1 MATVFCTDACKRLA
15 TKSHVT
21 YQGPG
26 ADTGSDQIGSDPA
39 LGKKRR
45 LRLHP
50 KSGGSATRA
59 PSIRTG
65 PILQYLGRSSLL
77 LSHSCSLLLLLLAA
91 VVVLVLLLLSA
102 LAVRVFCRMA
112 LICSGSVIAGLNM
125 APTDRDICDGRYEH
139 GTYRKR
145 YLWRTVWTWH
155 LQREISVTEGLN
167 MASTERDIC
176 NGRFEHVTYR

>member
-21 YQGPG
+21 YQSPG

-50 KSGGSATRA
+50 NSGGSATRA

-102 LAVRVFCRMA
+102 LAVSVFCRMA
-112 LICSGSVIAGLNM
+112 LICSGSVMAGLNM
-125 APTDRDICDGRYEH
+125 APTDR
-139 GTYRKR
+139 
-145 YLWRTVWTWH
+145 L
-155 LQREISVTEGLN
+155 
-167 MASTERDIC
+167 IC